1 MQCFFNY
8 TAATF
13 PLCRII
19 DMKSSFRQHLLK
31 WRACLG
37 AITLLCLLWHIFL
50 PTMVHIG
57 VVPALYAMPSHCQVT
72 NIQNSLIDSDS
83 HSSHHHHA
91 MHDKTQHEQHLQHQK
106 HNLLS
111 DHAKEVFALAS
122 KIMKHCPLCT
132 YGVDAAAIVPFIAI
146 IFVFLL
152 AWFTRVRCL
161 CYAWTENLHIPRI
174 YYIFPIKQ
182 APPLAL

>member
-1 MQCFFNY
+1 M
-8 TAATF
+8 
-13 PLCRII
+13 LCTI
-19 DMKSSFRQHLLK
+19 KL
-31 WRACLG
+31 
-37 AITLLCLLWHIFL
+37 
-50 PTMVHIG
+50 
-57 VVPALYAMPSHCQVT
+57 
-72 NIQNSLIDSDS
+72 
-83 HSSHHHHA
+83 
-91 MHDKTQHEQHLQHQK
+91 QHEQHLQHIE
-106 HNLLS
+106 HNQLS